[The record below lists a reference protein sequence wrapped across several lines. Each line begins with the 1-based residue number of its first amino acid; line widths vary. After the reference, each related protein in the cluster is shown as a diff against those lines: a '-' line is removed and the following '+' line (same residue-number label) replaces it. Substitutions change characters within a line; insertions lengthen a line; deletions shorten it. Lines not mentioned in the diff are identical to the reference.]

1 MQHDQL
7 KHRYV
12 QNKYNHACFSCPRLM
27 LSVTKSCENEIE
39 KKKTHQNPLSTVKSL
54 SEKKQE
60 ISWWKKKKLDI
71 N

>member
-27 LSVTKSCENEIE
+27 LSVIKSCENEIE

>member
-1 MQHDQL
+1 
-7 KHRYV
+7 
-12 QNKYNHACFSCPRLM
+12 M
-27 LSVTKSCENEIE
+27 LSVIKSCENEIE